1 MRLAPVWLPS
11 WPTVEAG
18 MDTSVLVTLPVT
30 LGAITT
36 FSLLLSTACFTIS
49 WPMAVS
55 TVADTVPPWV
65 LAEGAA
71 VVVVVPPPCP
81 VVVTGRLEPP
91 ELPPPPPPPPVLRF
105 HGVSSPVRVL

>member
-49 WPMAVS
+49 LPMAVS
-55 TVADTVPPWV
+55 TVADAVPPWV
-65 LAEGAA
+65 LAEGTA
-71 VVVVVPPPCP
+71 VVSVVDVPPSVLVP
-81 VVVTGRLEPP
+81 VVTG
-91 ELPPPPPPPPVLRF
+91 
-105 HGVSSPVRVL
+105 GVEGV